1 MLIDEFQRVHDYL
14 RISLIDNCN
23 LRCNYCMPLNKTDFS
38 PPQNLMQADE
48 ILQIAKIF
56 VQLGISK
63 IRLTGGEP
71 LIRKDVDLIIRNL
84 SALPIE
90 LTLSSNG
97 ILVDRYIDLFE
108 QAGIRSLNISLDS
121 LDSEKFKRI
130 THQNYFER
138 VFSNIQLLLERKFHV
153 KLNVVVMRGVNDDEI
168 IDFVQLT
175 KLWPLHVRFIEFM
188 PFSGNN
194 WKTDQVFS
202 HAEILQKLES
212 EFDIVKLVD
221 GKHDTTKKFKVIGHQ
236 GTFALISTMTQ
247 PFCSGCNRLRL
258 TADGKMKNC
267 LFSKGETDILSILR
281 RGEDIIPSIRANV
294 LSKKAE
300 RGGQIMALSKLRY
313 PENIENRSM
322 VSIGG

>member
-1 MLIDEFQRVHDYL
+1 
-14 RISLIDNCN
+14 
-23 LRCNYCMPLNKTDFS
+23 MPLNKTDFS

-48 ILQIAKIF
+48 IILIAKVF
-56 VQLGISK
+56 VEQGVSK

-71 LIRKDVDLIIRNL
+71 LIRKDADIIIKKL
-84 SALPIE
+84 SELPVE

-97 ILVDRYIDLFE
+97 VLVDRYIDVFKE
-108 QAGIRSLNISLDS
+108 AGIRSLNISLDS
-121 LDSEKFKRI
+121 LDEVKFKRI
-130 THQNYFER
+130 THQNYFQR
-138 VFSNIQLLLERKFHV
+138 VFSNILLLLEKNFHV
-153 KLNVVVMRGVNDDEI
+153 KLNVVVMRTVNDDEI

-175 KLWPLHVRFIEFM
+175 KSLPVHVRFIEFM
-188 PFSGNN
+188 PFSGNK
-194 WKTDQVFS
+194 WKTQEVFT
-202 HAEILQKLES
+202 HAEILSKLEG

-258 TADGKMKNC
+258 TADGRMKNC
-267 LFSKGETDILSILR
+267 LFSNGETDLLTSLR
-281 RGEDIIPSIRANV
+281 NGEDILPLIKANV
-294 LSKKAE
+294 MNKKKE
-300 RGGQIMALSKLRY
+300 RGGQLIELSEIKD